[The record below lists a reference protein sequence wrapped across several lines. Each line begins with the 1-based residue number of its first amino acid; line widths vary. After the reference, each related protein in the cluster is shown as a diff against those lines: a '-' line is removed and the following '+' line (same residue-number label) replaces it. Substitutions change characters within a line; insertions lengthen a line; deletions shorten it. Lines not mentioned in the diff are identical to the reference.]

1 MTQTALGVDDGATI
15 DAMADDRPPGR
26 IGALLEAAR
35 ARLDRLAPEAA
46 REAAAA
52 GAVIVNTRCADARR
66 TSGVISDSV
75 HVPLS
80 VLYWRLDPTSG
91 YDDKRLSDPT
101 RQVILVCADGY
112 SSSLAAATL
121 RDLGFKRATDVVG
134 GFNGW
139 VAAGLPVER
148 LPED

>member
-1 MTQTALGVDDGATI
+1 MN
-15 DAMADDRPPGR
+15 DDRAAGT

-35 ARLDRLAPEAA
+35 ARLDRLEPAA
-46 REAAAA
+46 GLEAAAA
-52 GAVIVNTRCADARR
+52 GAVIVDTRCADARR
-66 TSGVISDSV
+66 TSGIIPGSV

-80 VLYWRLDPTSG
+80 VLFWRLDPTSG
-91 YDDKRLSDPT
+91 HDDKRLSDRS

-121 RDLGFKRATDVVG
+121 RDLGFERATDVIG

-148 LPED
+148 LSDR